1 LAQKEEHM
9 RNVSGYVTDDGKFF
23 EDKKQAEQH
32 EKLLSV
38 GKYIDEFV
46 RVRYN
51 SKDTMNETLRQ
62 WEKYK
67 TEVTK

>member
-1 LAQKEEHM
+1 M
-9 RNVSGYVTDDGKFF
+9 RNVSGFITDDGKFF
-23 EDKKQAEQH
+23 EEKKAAEQH

-46 RVRYN
+46 RVRYEQ
-51 SKDTMNETLRQ
+51 KLPIGETIRA

-67 TEVTK
+67 AEVTR

>member
-1 LAQKEEHM
+1 M

-32 EKLLSV
+32 EKLLLI

-46 RVRYN
+46 RVRYEQ
-51 SKDTMNETLRQ
+51 KKPIEETLRM

-67 TEVTK
+67 AEVTK

>member
-1 LAQKEEHM
+1 M

-32 EKLLSV
+32 EKLLSI

-46 RVRYN
+46 RVQYDQ
-51 SKDTMNETLRQ
+51 KMPIGETLRQ

-67 TEVTK
+67 TEKLK

>member
-1 LAQKEEHM
+1 M

-23 EDKKQAEQH
+23 EDKKQAEAH
-32 EKLLSV
+32 EKLLSI

-46 RVRYN
+46 RVRYEQ
-51 SKDTMNETLRQ
+51 KMPINETLRM

>member
-1 LAQKEEHM
+1 M

-46 RVRYN
+46 RVQYDPKTPIN
-51 SKDTMNETLRQ
+51 DALRQ

-67 TEVTK
+67 AEKTK

>member
-1 LAQKEEHM
+1 M

-46 RVRYN
+46 RVRWN
-51 SKDTMNETLRQ
+51 SKDSMNDVLRD

>member
-1 LAQKEEHM
+1 M

-23 EDKKQAEQH
+23 EDKKQAEAH

-46 RVRYN
+46 RVRYEQ
-51 SKDTMNETLRQ
+51 KAPIGETLRA

-67 TEVTK
+67 TEVAK